1 MTIPETLAPSH
12 GEATRLIRQRGLVV
26 LIDYH
31 PFMLLKGVPTHFEA
45 PTSEPIAIANTVHL
59 FTDHTGAGRTAGLA
73 LLELREQLVNEE
85 WVGTN
90 QRLFGEP
97 RLASHFG
104 PPGQLWDGVGPR

>member
-59 FTDHTGAGRTAGLA
+59 FTDHIRGGAHRRACSAGVA
-73 LLELREQLVNEE
+73 RA
-85 WVGTN
+85 TC
-90 QRLFGEP
+90 QRRMDRDEP
-97 RLASHFG
+97 TPFWRAAPSKPFG
-104 PPGQLWDGVGPR
+104 PPGQLWDGAGPR